1 MIPVAFTKSL
11 PIKSHISVEAFSFF
25 WQDVELCI
33 RAENVVLPKNG
44 FFGLSAATGGLAD
57 DHDVLKFITH
67 SLRSPDLSLGR
78 DLF

>member
-1 MIPVAFTKSL
+1 M
-11 PIKSHISVEAFSFF
+11 
-25 WQDVELCI
+25 
-33 RAENVVLPKNG
+33 VLPKNG